1 MLSWNLSNLG
11 TDLLEEKQNILGNI
25 QLTLLD
31 FLEEKCQQL
40 VEEGNEKEV
49 FNILGAYEHMM
60 ITPEK
65 LRIMQKNPDN
75 YENVT
80 DSIERFKNIQEKFD
94 YQTLNIEKDTV
105 IK

>member
-1 MLSWNLSNLG
+1 
-11 TDLLEEKQNILGNI
+11 
-25 QLTLLD
+25 
-31 FLEEKCQQL
+31 
-40 VEEGNEKEV
+40 
-49 FNILGAYEHMM
+49 MM